1 MVLTLIAST
10 ASRSGTPGPQPV
22 QTLQVA
28 LLMKGRAWT
37 PDRTPEVAT
46 LQQAHAAH
54 LSALGAAGHLLA
66 SGTVSGDGDI
76 RGLLILRVADAPAAL
91 TLLADDPAVQAE
103 RLRVEVETLRVPANW
118 FTVTL
123 ATRDA
128 PIRSFIVALLGA
140 GPAAGAGG
148 EGNVPGADLEA
159 FWRLRESGVMVLGG
173 AFERA
178 TDRRGLLVFASDN
191 VAAIRGLVSSNAS
204 VTSGRITVD
213 LLTWFG
219 PDGVMKNVK
228 PAP

>member
-1 MVLTLIAST
+1 MQ
-10 ASRSGTPGPQPV
+10 G
-22 QTLQVA
+22 
-28 LLMKGRAWT
+28 
-37 PDRTPEVAT
+37 
-46 LQQAHAAH
+46 
-54 LSALGAAGHLLA
+54 
-66 SGTVSGDGDI
+66 
-76 RGLLILRVADAPAAL
+76 
-91 TLLADDPAVQAE
+91 E

-118 FTVTL
+118 FAVTR

-128 PIRSFIVALLGA
+128 PIRSFIVSLLGA

-148 EGNVPGADLEA
+148 DANGPPEADLEA

-178 TDRRGLLVFASDN
+178 TDCRGLLVFASDN